1 MVGGW
6 KGGLAGDY
14 RIESEHPPREI
25 DKQTPSAILL
35 HRARHARAPIEGSA
49 WAPPAGER
57 LRIAVR
63 FPIDLK
69 GGIRVRANIP
79 YAPFRPRDTRGHL
92 CRILP
97 DPVRAGACRR
107 RLGADSI
114 VSEHAQESA
123 PDRPL
128 PRLGD
133 HLSRRIGES
142 VLFVRARLDARQY
155 ARRLRRRRAAF
166 VRRRGA

>member
-1 MVGGW
+1 KGVTTGARTPESRLGAVMIGGS

-25 DKQTPSAILL
+25 DKPTPSAILL

-79 YAPFRPRDTRGHL
+79 YAPFRPRDTRKRL
-92 CRILP
+92 RRILP
-97 DPVRAGACRR
+97 DSVCAGACRR
-107 RLGADSI
+107 LRADSS
-114 VSEHAQESA
+114 VSEHAERRA

-128 PRLGD
+128 PQLGD

-142 VLFVRARLDARQY
+142 IL
-155 ARRLRRRRAAF
+155 
-166 VRRRGA
+166 

>member
-1 MVGGW
+1 MVGGS
-6 KGGLAGDY
+6 KGGLARDY

-25 DKQTPSAILL
+25 DKRTPSAILL

-79 YAPFRPRDTRGHL
+79 YAPFRPRDTRGRL
-92 CRILP
+92 RRILP

-107 RLGADSI
+107 RLGERSRAFA
-114 VSEHAQESA
+114 HYQESA
-123 PDRPL
+123 PDRSFPHL
-128 PRLGD
+128 GQVLAYRLG
-133 HLSRRIGES
+133 
-142 VLFVRARLDARQY
+142 Q
-155 ARRLRRRRAAF
+155 
-166 VRRRGA
+166 